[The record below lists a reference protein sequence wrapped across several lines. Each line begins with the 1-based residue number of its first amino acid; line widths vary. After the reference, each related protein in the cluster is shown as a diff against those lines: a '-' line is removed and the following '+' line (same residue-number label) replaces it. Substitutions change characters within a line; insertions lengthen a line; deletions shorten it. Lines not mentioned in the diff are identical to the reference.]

1 MANQQMKLGRNEKCY
16 CGSGLK
22 YKKCCKAKSSQ
33 TEKPIKITFS
43 NLVDAIKFG
52 LQNLDKLNG
61 SKQNIRVRDIKL
73 INEDSLVCEF
83 YPHKENSTD
92 IKIEISTIMGFFNG
106 FFRDDPYDGIRFR
119 YYAARAYNKED
130 IELLY
135 ALSSKVS
142 AEQIGTGNSID
153 WMKSTIFQENTNDY
167 RLGVAKKIISEIEI
181 TFREVIKDIL
191 SKKYGT
197 DWWNLTLN
205 NKLGKSIK
213 DTYYYQFGFE
223 ITNGNVLIEY
233 TYILQ
238 LKKIITTYWSDFK
251 VLFDKT
257 NDFEN
262 LIDNLN
268 LIRREEGHNRLI
280 TQSHLEELNEI
291 YIKLLSKIS
300 EKYPDILPT
309 HLIDSWKS
317 KIKLILGNGYK
328 PLYTPSELIDE
339 PDLKIK
345 LLKSINST
353 KHLIEY
359 IEEILIRLESL
370 VVPIQKNAIHNE
382 LVQHF
387 FHYKNLSEKKLKN
400 IANGELKVLLK
411 TLKEIE
417 NYEITMNNFSEK
429 FLLSE
434 A

>member
-1 MANQQMKLGRNEKCY
+1 MKLGRNDKCY

-22 YKKCCKAKSSQ
+22 YKKCCKTKSSQ
-33 TEKPIKITFS
+33 TEKPIEITLS
-43 NLVDAIKFG
+43 SLIKTIKLG
-52 LQNLDKLNG
+52 LENLDKLNG
-61 SKQNIRVRDIKL
+61 SKQKIRVREIKL
-73 INEDSLVCEF
+73 MNEDTLVCEF
-83 YPHKENSTD
+83 YPYKENSTN
-92 IKIEISTIMGFFNG
+92 IKIEIATIMGFFNG
-106 FFRDDPYDGIRFR
+106 FFRNDPYDGIRFR
-119 YYAARAYNKED
+119 HYAVRAYDKED

-135 ALSSKVS
+135 ALSSKAS

-167 RLGVAKKIISEIEI
+167 RLGIAKKIISEIEI

-191 SKKYGT
+191 SKKYGA

-213 DTYYYQFGFE
+213 DTYNNQFGFE
-223 ITNGNVLIEY
+223 ITDGNVLIEY

-238 LKKIITTYWSDFK
+238 LKKIITTYWPDFK
-251 VLFDKT
+251 TLFVKKP
-257 NDFEN
+257 DFEN

-268 LIRREEGHNRLI
+268 LIRREEAHNRVI
-280 TQSHLEELNEI
+280 TQSHLDELNDI

-300 EKYPDILPT
+300 EKYPAILPT

-317 KIKLILGNGYK
+317 KIKLIMTNGYK
-328 PLYTPSELIDE
+328 PLYDSSEFIDE
-339 PDLKIK
+339 PDSKTK

-359 IEEILIRLESL
+359 INETIIRLQSL
-370 VVPIQKNAIHNE
+370 VVPIQKNTIHNE
-382 LVQHF
+382 LVYHF
-387 FHYKNLSEKKLKN
+387 VNYKDLSEKKLKN
-400 IANGELKVLLK
+400 IADGELQILLE

-417 NYEITMNNFSEK
+417 NYEITMNEFSGK